1 MVSSCFLPKPLLQP
15 ARIILNSHRVLQH
28 TCSPSQVRIIFKL
41 SNCNPDDRMKS
52 TNECAEYYWSRTIS
66 LLPRVTQWVQQAACF
81 CTFHTGDSALFQV
94 QILHQESYTL
104 FPKTDLWQ
112 TLKLPTK
119 WYRDTIKHVIE
130 IYIGRDTRSNLLSPH
145 QRTSVLSFIWEC
157 TFMYEQMY
165 LHIQGS

>member
-1 MVSSCFLPKPLLQP
+1 MVSSRFPPNHFSNLPGLYSVLTVSFNILAAPPKCASFSNLVTVIQTTEWKALMNALSITGPELSPLP
-15 ARIILNSHRVLQH
+15 
-28 TCSPSQVRIIFKL
+28 
-41 SNCNPDDRMKS
+41 
-52 TNECAEYYWSRTIS
+52 
-66 LLPRVTQWVQQAACF
+66 PRVTQWVQQAACF